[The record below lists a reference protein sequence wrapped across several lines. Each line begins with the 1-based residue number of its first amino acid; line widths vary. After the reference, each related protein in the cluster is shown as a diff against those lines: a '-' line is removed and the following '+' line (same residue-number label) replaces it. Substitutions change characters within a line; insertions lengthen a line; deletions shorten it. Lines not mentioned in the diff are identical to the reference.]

1 MKDLQSKI
9 QQMIRNKKMHSR
21 WLSFMIAL
29 SLLIGFAVPFELIMP
44 GIAAAPTNGAVEI
57 KTENGNTLTVQIESG
72 NDTIYAP
79 GGQNEQEFNA
89 GGAEKLDSIYVGTVF
104 SLNGL
109 QGNPILNDQNG
120 PHLYMNLSG
129 LIGADKLILDERAK
143 TGSLIDGVYNE
154 NLPAGTYQITDDG
167 YIWLTLTEEYR
178 ETIKSGTG
186 TVNGAIQFSGKL
198 GRADNED
205 GDQVLTFDG
214 KKLTVKFDDKYP
226 QLNSKDGHIDN
237 NRIKWDISLN
247 VPAGTDMSNYTLS
260 DAMLTGAED
269 ITINPND
276 IQFNSSGQFSGIAN
290 SGNYTITYYTPI
302 TADFLKDKGTNIQN
316 TAQLKKN
323 NDNVVSEK
331 SYTVDLQPFNLTKS
345 GKADYSDTTNKKINW
360 TIKIENKY
368 GISLNDYLIKD
379 EKIPNDASIK
389 VTPQGELTKD
399 GNNWKLSGVGN
410 ASLVEIK
417 YSTPVSDQEIER
429 GGWIQNEAELLYPNN
444 DPTGSKNSTSVQYK
458 KISDIFQLNKN
469 GSVDKDNHTITW
481 NVEVT
486 ANDGATLNGYV
497 LTDDQFPSDSSGITV
512 KEFDPN
518 WNQYKYTLSNGTL
531 KIDSGDLT
539 KFKFSYTTPY
549 PDNIPVGSTTAVVND
564 ISDNKLQTTVTATV
578 NVENRKSVSKSV
590 TNGNS
595 YTEASNK
602 EIQKEV
608 NWKVDLIC
616 DGSFSGKEYVDT
628 ISSPTGG
635 THTLKEDSIVVKAA
649 VTENDFNYNMQS
661 LDAKYYEI
669 VKTDS
674 GFKVQFKSPIDEQRY
689 NYIRIE
695 YTTVATAD
703 EFTGTYG
710 SDGKHTYVFNNS
722 GTFDGSGTGDIG
734 YTINRE
740 NPEKDEKMTLKACK
754 SWNGDNAP
762 KADVVA
768 KIKYKENGV
777 EKGYVKADSN
787 GEFLYKGDEGY
798 DTAQDYEFVFENSN
812 FDAGDNGW
820 RVEVPGLRKTY
831 ATIDS
836 NGNRGQEL
844 KYTYSLEEYKY
855 GDQIVENNR
864 INLNDGFYV
873 VINGGETNDSNFE
886 SWLTNKYHPDYSVNV
901 EKQWKDDDI
910 DHTNVKEIKYKIQ
923 YKIQD
928 VCEFEDLKI
937 DSDNNLLYRD
947 DNNYYNVTTLFEG
960 TLKAENDF
968 KDNIKLQSGIYINF
982 NDKIIYYRIVETAI
996 VYNDGTNK
1004 TISNDKVI
1012 LDNGYY
1018 ICSNDGEINGNRDSY
1033 KLTNTFHET
1042 KNIPIDLTKKWN
1054 NDQES
1059 TRPSAI
1065 KVALQRKP
1073 KNNGNWETIKEQTLT
1088 ANYDWKYHWDGDD
1101 PALPNQK
1108 IENDNV
1114 TEYEYRV
1121 VEVGYKNVDDDW
1133 VTFVDNTDKFCT
1145 TDDGYYYIGSG
1156 NNYIDNNG
1164 NRIIELDNTFN
1175 NIGRYTIT
1183 PQKSWSNDNEVSG
1196 TERPKSIWVKLQR
1209 STDLNSNDWE
1219 DVVDAQG
1226 NVIEIQIS
1234 ADQYG
1239 NWQAAGAFE
1248 NLPQKEIVA
1257 TKEGNKTKY
1266 DEKTW
1271 QYQLVE
1277 TAYQYEGGEKTEIA
1291 GRSFITPSGGGKYSF
1306 NYEKFTVNNNENK
1319 TITNT
1324 YQKKAEFSKK
1334 GVNSTG
1340 QPITEINSEDLE
1352 QYKKTINN
1360 VDYYVFNWCIKQ
1372 ANVSGDAS
1380 ETIKPIEDEL
1390 PEGFELCAEGLTDF
1404 TNNKDADWS
1413 YQDKYKTVDSV
1424 LNGSPPLY
1432 SNGYYEQPIVVYE
1445 GSFVVKVGVEGTLS
1459 NIWGEDKSKEKIY
1472 YDQSNRKV
1480 YFSDQSAW
1488 CDYYILY
1495 STKIRCED
1503 LEAQLRSNPN
1513 YTIKNTAQKHDNDG
1527 NPLDETAE
1535 ASIKIKKDIPSGL
1548 ITKTYDSANPS
1559 SIPGIVKFKLDIN
1572 PNGQNLSTGST
1583 IDITDIFNT
1592 VSYTDSCHGNQITNG
1607 DKLVDLLLNKMKI
1620 KRVDANGVEHE
1631 LNFNEYTMQ
1640 FKSGKDS
1647 GEGAALLKLVIP
1659 DEEHIIVEYEY
1670 KIIANE
1676 NTPSVGKCK
1685 GMLNGLRRL
1694 MAAGMVPPSGHKI
1707 TFSNTAKLSTE
1718 SASGESKVSNKVYE
1732 VSESRG
1738 LISTTRL
1745 PKITKVNVGDYN
1757 INNLKAKF
1765 LLAQYKNGKWYY
1777 AQQID
1782 DKGNITWSTT
1792 PCDGKA
1798 VDPDA
1803 HEIDT
1808 EKAYQVAI
1816 DQNTLFKLVE
1826 VSVPNGYEGS
1836 NLGLDDDQFKQLI
1849 TNYLNNNTTA
1859 LGGNDYGVFLNN
1871 FHNIYYFTNNS
1882 TVTALPDGL
1891 SQSDVMQ
1898 IKSGENIEIPNNQLI
1913 DLKVKKNWTPSLTG
1927 DTGITVQLYWS
1938 FTKDTVKIPNGANVA
1953 KAADL
1958 GIVDANFSNTKT
1970 INNSTGETL
1979 VWSNLPNGKD
1989 GKPIY
1994 YYVKETAYT
2003 IGDKTYKCDLSGEF
2017 KSGDENGG
2025 YKPTYIGNAV
2035 NLPTSENDATIT
2047 INNSNQLL
2055 LKKVWKDSANNPMEP
2070 TLDSI
2075 CVSIKGV
2082 KEDGTEDTIF
2092 TDIALNKTNGWQAD
2106 VSALLGNTNLSDY
2119 KSFKAVEKEGDTNL
2133 SNYIVSCVFTLNGQ
2147 TGEITVTNKSTEIT
2161 EASVTVNK
2169 VWSDG
2174 ADQHEN
2180 HSVNVKL
2187 YRSTT
2192 KYDADRIEANKAS
2205 LTLVE
2210 KGKDNKDITSEVT
2223 LNKDND
2229 WSYTW
2234 NGLELKNSSDQVY
2247 HYYALEES
2255 ISAGSSQYSTAY
2267 ELTESSGN
2275 TKVTI
2280 TNTRKAITVKKVWL
2294 DEHGNKIEDV
2304 VDEDGNVIVDNT
2316 KDLPPVD
2323 IQICDKQVSDKPQ
2336 ESLKI
2341 LAFGD
2346 SITNGDGNGNKGYYD
2361 YLLTNLEK
2369 SEYGSF
2375 KVDKNFSGKSGHSG
2389 YAIKA
2394 MPYGDDYYK
2403 NVQETESRSGVFDCI
2418 DGDFSG
2424 KQPDIVTLLIG
2435 TNDIISN
2442 YNKNIDTRLE
2452 ELIKAI
2458 YKNQEKNPDM
2468 VIFVGSIPKF
2478 KFDSSSSGS
2487 YSWFKRYGT
2496 TFADKGFTYTTDKY
2510 KEQWNA
2516 SSDDVNAFQTYLND
2530 TVIADYN
2537 TKIQNLVN
2545 KLKSQGYKIE
2555 FVDINSAVTSICSD
2569 GCHPDDNGNL
2579 EMAAKWAEAI
2589 NNYYT
2594 TYETIETITLN
2605 KANNWTASYDVTDDS
2620 KHYYVD
2626 ESSVPEGWQLH
2637 LIENNGQLAGSSTPI
2652 VVKNQQKTVP
2662 KTSIIVKKIWQDDS
2676 DHTHDRDSI
2685 TLNLQRKIETDTEW
2699 TTVLDAEQLTP
2710 IKNGS
2715 EWTFTYENLPQK
2727 DNAGNDY
2734 YYKIVESPMENYST
2748 AYSDNNK
2755 NGIKDSRTDG
2765 EITVTNTRNISI
2777 KVKKVW
2783 SDGNE
2788 NHSGDAVKVKI
2799 YRGVTQNNN
2808 DANLTLEILD
2818 SVTVNV
2824 NGSQTITSNKEIS
2837 LSDETYNKEVAEV
2850 SLGSDKKSV
2859 IITGKAVGE
2868 TDITVTDGTEKITI
2882 HIVVSNLTLLVGG
2895 ESNYTMTVGDE
2906 KQLTLSGTDESVSYS
2921 IIEGSD
2927 FAILNGDI
2935 LTALKKGKI
2944 TVKAT
2949 AGGKEI
2955 TQAINIQL
2963 PDTFTIVGDS
2973 EVTEGGTLQ
2982 LSVDPQSD
2990 DNFDY
2995 GKITWSLDNSNAAE
3009 ISQNGLLIANQVDAD
3024 TQVTVTATREDGK
3037 NATLTVMVKKQTVLT
3052 GTVKNDQGE
3061 SYEYSYFGDKLT
3073 ITVKSNKISS
3083 DLKFDY
3089 SSFPDVFKDRIPIK
3103 FESSSSKILEIGEN
3117 NKWNQYGG
3125 SWNNVT
3131 TLEKSDN
3138 TIPLSELT
3146 DFYHKLYSADTPTIT
3161 ITFKELGRKNSPSRS
3176 HLYSKMVKKSAV
3188 EMQARLRGGEE
3199 LLDEITL
3206 DVSNGWEYS
3215 LSNLPI
3221 TSEDGAEQYYYWA
3234 IEEDV
3239 SGYKASYKFDD
3250 GGGETVYAINASK
3263 LGNGEITIRNTKIES
3278 VSVILPETGGR
3289 GTRIYYTAGGLLL
3302 MLSAVGYVTFKRRK
3316 SALEHK

>member
-44 GIAAAPTNGAVEI
+44 GIAAESTNGAVEI

-104 SLNGL
+104 SLIGMKE
-109 QGNPILNDQNG
+109 NPILDKPNG
-120 PHLYMNLSG
+120 PHLYMDLSG
-129 LIGADKLILDERAK
+129 LIGADKLILDEVAK
-143 TGSLIDGVYNE
+143 TGSLIDDGYNE

-167 YIWLTLTEEYR
+167 YILLTLTEEYR
-178 ETIKSGTG
+178 GHIKSGTG
-186 TVNGAIQFSGKL
+186 TVNGAISFSGKL

-214 KKLTVKFDDKYP
+214 KKLTVKFDDKCP
-226 QLNSKDGHIDN
+226 QLNRKYGKIDN

-247 VPAGTDMSNYTLS
+247 VPAGTDMSKYTLS

-276 IQFNSSGQFSGIAN
+276 IQFNSSGQFSGTAN

-302 TADFLKDKGTNIQN
+302 TADLLKDKGTNIQN

-323 NDNVVSEK
+323 GTDIGDSE
-331 SYTVDLQPFNLTKS
+331 SSNQINLDPFNLTKS

-368 GISLNDYLIKD
+368 GISLENYLIKD

-410 ASLVEIK
+410 ANSVEIK
-417 YSTPVSDQEIER
+417 YSTPVLEDQIDQ
-429 GGWIQNEAELLYPNN
+429 WQNNTAKLLYP
-444 DPTGSKNSTSVQYK
+444 DKELTGSENGTSVQYQK
-458 KISDIFQLNKN
+458 LSDVFQLNKN
-469 GSVDKDNHTITW
+469 SSVDKDNHTITW
-481 NVEVT
+481 NVTVSVKDS
-486 ANDGATLNGYV
+486 ARNNGATLNGYT
-497 LTDDQFPSDSSGITV
+497 LTDSQFPSSINDLQVSF
-512 KEFDPN
+512 EPN
-518 WNQYKYTLSNGTL
+518 WNQPDVTLSNGTL
-531 KIDSGDLT
+531 TIKSGDLT
-539 KFKFSYTTPY
+539 RYSFSYTTPY
-549 PDNIPVGSTTAVVND
+549 PDNIPVGSTTAVANN
-564 ISDNKLQTTVTATV
+564 ISDNKLQTTVVATAI
-578 NVENRKSVSKSV
+578 VENRKSVSKSV

-602 EIQKEV
+602 EITKEV

-616 DGSFSGKEYVDT
+616 DGSLAGKEYVDT
-628 ISSPTGG
+628 LSSPTDG

-740 NPEKDEKMTLKACK
+740 NPEKDEKMTLKAGK

-777 EKGYVKADSN
+777 EKGYVKVDSN
-787 GEFLYKGDEGY
+787 GEFLYEGDEGY
-798 DTAQDYEFVFENSN
+798 DTAQDYEFVFENN
-812 FDAGDNGW
+812 KFDAGDNGW

-831 ATIDS
+831 ATVDS

-855 GDQIVENNR
+855 GDQIVKNNR
-864 INLNDGFYV
+864 IDLTNGIYV

-886 SWLTNKYHPDYSVNV
+886 SRLTNVYHPDYSVNV
-901 EKQWKDDDI
+901 EKQWNGDDI

-947 DNNYYNVTTLFEG
+947 NNNYYNVTTLFEG

-982 NDKIIYYRIVETAI
+982 TDKIIYYRIVETAI

-1004 TISNDKVI
+1004 TVSNDKVI

-1065 KVALQRKP
+1065 KVALQQRSN
-1073 KNNGNWETIKEQTLT
+1073 NNGNWEIIEEQELT
-1088 ANYDWKYHWDGDD
+1088 ADANGDWKYHWDGDN

-1108 IENDNV
+1108 IENGNV

-1196 TERPKSIWVKLQR
+1196 TERPKYIWVKLQR

-1266 DEKTW
+1266 EEKTW

-1277 TAYQYEGGEKTEIA
+1277 TAYQYEGGEKTKIA

-1372 ANVSGDAS
+1372 ANVSGDPS
-1380 ETIKPIEDEL
+1380 ETIKPIEDKL

-1413 YQDKYKTVDSV
+1413 YKDKYKTVDSV
-1424 LNGSPPLY
+1424 LNGSSPLY

-1445 GSFVVKVGVEGTLS
+1445 GNFVVKVGVEGTLS

-1513 YTIKNTAQKHDNDG
+1513 YTILNTAKKHDNDG
-1527 NPLDETAE
+1527 HPLDETAE

-1631 LNFNEYTMQ
+1631 LNSNEYTMQ

-1782 DKGNITWSTT
+1782 DKGKITWSTT

-1836 NLGLDDDQFKQLI
+1836 NLGLDDQFKQLI
-1849 TNYLNNNTTA
+1849 TNYLRTC
-1859 LGGNDYGVFLNN
+1859 
-1871 FHNIYYFTNNS
+1871 TNR
-1882 TVTALPDGL
+1882 L
-1891 SQSDVMQ
+1891 
-1898 IKSGENIEIPNNQLI
+1898 
-1913 DLKVKKNWTPSLTG
+1913 
-1927 DTGITVQLYWS
+1927 
-1938 FTKDTVKIPNGANVA
+1938 
-1953 KAADL
+1953 
-1958 GIVDANFSNTKT
+1958 KT
-1970 INNSTGETL
+1970 I
-1979 VWSNLPNGKD
+1979 
-1989 GKPIY
+1989 
-1994 YYVKETAYT
+1994 
-2003 IGDKTYKCDLSGEF
+2003 
-2017 KSGDENGG
+2017 
-2025 YKPTYIGNAV
+2025 
-2035 NLPTSENDATIT
+2035 
-2047 INNSNQLL
+2047 
-2055 LKKVWKDSANNPMEP
+2055 
-2070 TLDSI
+2070 
-2075 CVSIKGV
+2075 
-2082 KEDGTEDTIF
+2082 
-2092 TDIALNKTNGWQAD
+2092 
-2106 VSALLGNTNLSDY
+2106 
-2119 KSFKAVEKEGDTNL
+2119 
-2133 SNYIVSCVFTLNGQ
+2133 
-2147 TGEITVTNKSTEIT
+2147 
-2161 EASVTVNK
+2161 
-2169 VWSDG
+2169 
-2174 ADQHEN
+2174 
-2180 HSVNVKL
+2180 
-2187 YRSTT
+2187 
-2192 KYDADRIEANKAS
+2192 
-2205 LTLVE
+2205 
-2210 KGKDNKDITSEVT
+2210 
-2223 LNKDND
+2223 
-2229 WSYTW
+2229 
-2234 NGLELKNSSDQVY
+2234 
-2247 HYYALEES
+2247 
-2255 ISAGSSQYSTAY
+2255 
-2267 ELTESSGN
+2267 
-2275 TKVTI
+2275 
-2280 TNTRKAITVKKVWL
+2280 
-2294 DEHGNKIEDV
+2294 
-2304 VDEDGNVIVDNT
+2304 
-2316 KDLPPVD
+2316 
-2323 IQICDKQVSDKPQ
+2323 
-2336 ESLKI
+2336 
-2341 LAFGD
+2341 
-2346 SITNGDGNGNKGYYD
+2346 
-2361 YLLTNLEK
+2361 
-2369 SEYGSF
+2369 
-2375 KVDKNFSGKSGHSG
+2375 
-2389 YAIKA
+2389 
-2394 MPYGDDYYK
+2394 
-2403 NVQETESRSGVFDCI
+2403 
-2418 DGDFSG
+2418 
-2424 KQPDIVTLLIG
+2424 
-2435 TNDIISN
+2435 
-2442 YNKNIDTRLE
+2442 
-2452 ELIKAI
+2452 
-2458 YKNQEKNPDM
+2458 
-2468 VIFVGSIPKF
+2468 
-2478 KFDSSSSGS
+2478 
-2487 YSWFKRYGT
+2487 
-2496 TFADKGFTYTTDKY
+2496 
-2510 KEQWNA
+2510 
-2516 SSDDVNAFQTYLND
+2516 
-2530 TVIADYN
+2530 
-2537 TKIQNLVN
+2537 
-2545 KLKSQGYKIE
+2545 
-2555 FVDINSAVTSICSD
+2555 
-2569 GCHPDDNGNL
+2569 
-2579 EMAAKWAEAI
+2579 
-2589 NNYYT
+2589 
-2594 TYETIETITLN
+2594 
-2605 KANNWTASYDVTDDS
+2605 
-2620 KHYYVD
+2620 
-2626 ESSVPEGWQLH
+2626 
-2637 LIENNGQLAGSSTPI
+2637 
-2652 VVKNQQKTVP
+2652 
-2662 KTSIIVKKIWQDDS
+2662 
-2676 DHTHDRDSI
+2676 
-2685 TLNLQRKIETDTEW
+2685 
-2699 TTVLDAEQLTP
+2699 
-2710 IKNGS
+2710 
-2715 EWTFTYENLPQK
+2715 
-2727 DNAGNDY
+2727 
-2734 YYKIVESPMENYST
+2734 
-2748 AYSDNNK
+2748 
-2755 NGIKDSRTDG
+2755 
-2765 EITVTNTRNISI
+2765 
-2777 KVKKVW
+2777 
-2783 SDGNE
+2783 
-2788 NHSGDAVKVKI
+2788 
-2799 YRGVTQNNN
+2799 
-2808 DANLTLEILD
+2808 
-2818 SVTVNV
+2818 
-2824 NGSQTITSNKEIS
+2824 
-2837 LSDETYNKEVAEV
+2837 
-2850 SLGSDKKSV
+2850 
-2859 IITGKAVGE
+2859 
-2868 TDITVTDGTEKITI
+2868 
-2882 HIVVSNLTLLVGG
+2882 
-2895 ESNYTMTVGDE
+2895 
-2906 KQLTLSGTDESVSYS
+2906 
-2921 IIEGSD
+2921 
-2927 FAILNGDI
+2927 
-2935 LTALKKGKI
+2935 
-2944 TVKAT
+2944 
-2949 AGGKEI
+2949 
-2955 TQAINIQL
+2955 
-2963 PDTFTIVGDS
+2963 
-2973 EVTEGGTLQ
+2973 
-2982 LSVDPQSD
+2982 
-2990 DNFDY
+2990 
-2995 GKITWSLDNSNAAE
+2995 
-3009 ISQNGLLIANQVDAD
+3009 
-3024 TQVTVTATREDGK
+3024 
-3037 NATLTVMVKKQTVLT
+3037 
-3052 GTVKNDQGE
+3052 
-3061 SYEYSYFGDKLT
+3061 
-3073 ITVKSNKISS
+3073 
-3083 DLKFDY
+3083 
-3089 SSFPDVFKDRIPIK
+3089 
-3103 FESSSSKILEIGEN
+3103 
-3117 NKWNQYGG
+3117 
-3125 SWNNVT
+3125 
-3131 TLEKSDN
+3131 
-3138 TIPLSELT
+3138 
-3146 DFYHKLYSADTPTIT
+3146 
-3161 ITFKELGRKNSPSRS
+3161 
-3176 HLYSKMVKKSAV
+3176 
-3188 EMQARLRGGEE
+3188 
-3199 LLDEITL
+3199 
-3206 DVSNGWEYS
+3206 
-3215 LSNLPI
+3215 
-3221 TSEDGAEQYYYWA
+3221 
-3234 IEEDV
+3234 
-3239 SGYKASYKFDD
+3239 
-3250 GGGETVYAINASK
+3250 
-3263 LGNGEITIRNTKIES
+3263 
-3278 VSVILPETGGR
+3278 
-3289 GTRIYYTAGGLLL
+3289 
-3302 MLSAVGYVTFKRRK
+3302 
-3316 SALEHK
+3316 